1 MSIRVGLSGMG
12 HSVGSAVASNEELAV
27 SLGLPPT
34 WFIDRTGIERRQV
47 SADGEDVLS
56 LACAAVRAACEDA
69 KLDIGEL
76 GNETVLM
83 HVQNGFTHFTPPAGI
98 VLAGTL
104 GMSGVRV
111 VGLDG
116 VCAEPVAALDMA
128 TLMLASGSCERVIV
142 SAAVDFMSFV
152 DPTDKDTAG
161 LFGCGAGAVILSRG
175 VDRDREVLVQGLR
188 WETHA
193 EHWEMGTSRMTDSR
207 KNEQGVEI
215 HADYY
220 SMRGQ
225 PLYRTALRT
234 LPRVIDGTLEEAGWS
249 HDDID
254 LIVIHQPN
262 ARLLELASKHLHL
275 DLEKMPRPGR
285 WLGNMGPASLLVNL
299 SLARDDGRLEPGT
312 RVLLLAFG
320 LGFSCGAVA
329 LEV

>member
-1 MSIRVGLSGMG
+1 MSIRVGLSGLG
-12 HSVGSAVASNEELAV
+12 HSIGTAVVDNQQLAE
-27 SLGLPPT
+27 SMGLPRS
-34 WFIDRTGIERRQV
+34 WFVDRTGIEQRHV
-47 SADGEDVLS
+47 SAADEDVLS
-56 LACAAVRAACEDA
+56 LACSAVRAACDDA
-69 KLDIGEL
+69 KVDIAEL
-76 GNETVLM
+76 GNETVLL
-83 HVQNGFTHFTPPAGI
+83 HVQNGFTHFTPPAGV

-116 VCAEPVAALDMA
+116 VCAEPVAAIDMA
-128 TLMLASGSCERVIV
+128 TLMLQAGSCERVIV

-152 DPTDKDTAG
+152 DPRDKDTAG

-175 VDRDREVLVQGLR
+175 VDRDREVLVRGLR

-193 EHWEMGTSRMTDSR
+193 EHWEMGTSRMTEMR
-207 KNEQGVEI
+207 KTDRGVEVD
-215 HADYY
+215 AEYY
-220 SMRGQ
+220 TMRGQ

-234 LPRVIDGTLEEAGWS
+234 LPRVIDGTLEDAGWS

-262 ARLLELASKHLHL
+262 ARLLELASKHLRL
-275 DLEKMPRPGR
+275 DLDKMPRPGM

-299 SLARDDGRLEPGT
+299 SLARDEGRLEPGT